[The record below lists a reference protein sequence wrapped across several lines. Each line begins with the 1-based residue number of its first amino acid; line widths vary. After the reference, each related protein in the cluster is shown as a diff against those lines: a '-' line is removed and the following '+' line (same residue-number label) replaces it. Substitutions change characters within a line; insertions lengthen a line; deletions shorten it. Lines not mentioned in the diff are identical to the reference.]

1 MLTVALRLVAEA
13 QGHLACP
20 FCNSYDVT
28 RLYVASLRMDS
39 CECLSCGARW
49 DEDARSGEYRGRA
62 NRSSVLIPRES
73 SAS

>member
-1 MLTVALRLVAEA
+1 MTVRLRLVAET

-20 FCNSYDVT
+20 FSNSYDVT

-49 DEDARSGEYRGRA
+49 DEDTKSGEYKGRA
-62 NRSSVLIPRES
+62 NRSSVLIPRGP